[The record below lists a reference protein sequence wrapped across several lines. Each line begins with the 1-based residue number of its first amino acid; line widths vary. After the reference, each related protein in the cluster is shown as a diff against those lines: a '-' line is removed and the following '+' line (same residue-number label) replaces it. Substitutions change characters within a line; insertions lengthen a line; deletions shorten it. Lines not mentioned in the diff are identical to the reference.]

1 MLPTT
6 LRLSAVVLLVFTFI
20 SFILAAITLFAGH
33 DAGTLENYAVIKV
46 RHFQHMCD
54 LPAAQR

>member
-1 MLPTT
+1 MQSTT
-6 LRLSAVVLLVFTFI
+6 LRLSAAVLLVVTFI

-46 RHFQHMCD
+46 CHFYHIRH
-54 LPAAQR
+54 LLVAQR